1 MPSVQGWNLAST
13 YTRLPDAFY
22 SHVLPENAPD
32 PKLVL
37 FNRRLAN
44 QLGLFVDRATNDEL
58 AAYFSGN
65 RLPEGAHP
73 FAQAYAG
80 HQFGHFTV
88 LGDGR
93 AAVLGEQITPAGE
106 RFDLQFKGSGKTPYS
121 RRGDGKATLYSMLR
135 EYLISEAMH
144 HLGIRTSRSLA
155 VVATGEPVLRET
167 VNDGAVLTRVMES
180 HLRVGTFEYAR
191 NFVGE
196 DAVHA
201 LLDYAIERHY
211 PELKTAENKALA
223 FLDAVM
229 ERQIALVVDWM
240 RVGFIHGVMNTDN
253 MGIAGVT
260 YDYGPCAFMNAYSPS
275 TVFSSIDTGGRYAY
289 GQQPRIAHWNL
300 ACLAGA
306 LLPAIDADQD
316 AAIARAQAVLNTFK
330 SRYAD
335 AWLAMMR
342 HKLGLATADAGDADL
357 VQALLDGMERNGF
370 DYTNTFGYLR
380 NEEPIEGVD
389 ETADFFQGWMAAW
402 RTRVAQNPGGM
413 AEAQRLMA
421 KANPFFIPRNHVVE
435 ALLSQARD
443 GRMDDLH
450 RALHTLSRPYDAQA
464 DHLGLRTPPPG
475 DESGYKTYCGT

>member
-1 MPSVQGWNLAST
+1 MPAIQGWNLSST

-22 SHVLPENAPD
+22 SHVLPEHAPD

-44 QLGLFVDRATNDEL
+44 QLGLRADTASNDEL

-80 HQFGHFTV
+80 HQFGHFTM

-93 AAVLGEQITPAGE
+93 ATVLGEQLTPSGE

-144 HLGIRTSRSLA
+144 HLGIRTSRSLT

-167 VNDGAVLTRVMES
+167 VNDGALLTRVMES
-180 HLRVGTFEYAR
+180 HLRVGSFEYAR
-191 NFVGE
+191 NFVGDE
-196 DAVHA
+196 AVCT
-201 LLDYAIERHY
+201 LLDYAVERHY
-211 PELKTAENKALA
+211 PELKTAENTALV

-275 TVFSSIDTGGRYAY
+275 TVFSSIDTAGRYAY

-306 LLPAIDADQD
+306 LLPGIHPDQD
-316 AAIARAQAVLNTFK
+316 TAIARAQEVLNTFK
-330 SRYAD
+330 SRYAE

-342 HKLGLATADAGDADL
+342 GKLGLATSDPDDAAL
-357 VQALLDGMERNGF
+357 VQSLLDGMEKNGF
-370 DYTNTFGYLR
+370 DYTNTFAFLR
-380 NEEPIEGVD
+380 NEEPVEGVD

-402 RTRVAQNPGGM
+402 RKRVAANPNGM

-421 KANPFFIPRNHVVE
+421 KANPFFIARNHVVE
-435 ALLSQARD
+435 ELLSQARD
-443 GRMDDLH
+443 GRMESFHL
-450 RALHTLSRPYDAQA
+450 ALHTLSRPYDAQA
-464 DHLGLRTPPPG
+464 DVLNLRGLPPKG
-475 DESGYKTYCGT
+475 SGSYKTYCGT